1 MARKPYNWKNGPDF
15 IQQHSIAKHRILQ
28 AYLAAYFRTLV
39 SSPSQ
44 EVMRL
49 TLVDGFAG
57 GGMYVHDDT
66 RVSVK
71 GSPFIFLEATR
82 EAEFLINKDRHKP
95 VQLQVDYFFTE
106 ADKHAHQHLDKV
118 LRDAGYGDRIG
129 NGIYL
134 HHAQFQDQ
142 ADLIIEFIKK
152 KSPRNGRSIF
162 SLDQYGYKDVPTQL
176 IRKIF
181 GNLPSAEVILTF
193 GVDSFLNYASDGK
206 LTQKLLNGIGI
217 PDVLQGRTIDEI
229 KASEYDWRLFIQ
241 SALYRSLVENCG
253 AKHYTPFFIR
263 NRNGHGDYWLI
274 HLSQHHRARDVMTEV
289 HWANNNYFIHYG
301 GAGLD
306 MFHMVGYDPSHDAV
320 HRGQS
325 ALGFEFDDVARNS
338 SIAAL
343 SEHIPRRVYANDEGI
358 SFGELFATTCNSS
371 PASAEIY
378 RESMGKLLD
387 ERAIEIVSA
396 DGVKRRSA
404 SQIKANDQIIPPQQR
419 PLFSI
424 SNA

>member
-66 RVSVK
+66 MVSVK

-134 HHAQFQDQ
+134 HHARFQDQ
-142 ADLIIEFIKK
+142 ADSIIEF
-152 KSPRNGRSIF
+152 
-162 SLDQYGYKDVPTQL
+162 
-176 IRKIF
+176 
-181 GNLPSAEVILTF
+181 
-193 GVDSFLNYASDGK
+193 
-206 LTQKLLNGIGI
+206 
-217 PDVLQGRTIDEI
+217 
-229 KASEYDWRLFIQ
+229 
-241 SALYRSLVENCG
+241 
-253 AKHYTPFFIR
+253 
-263 NRNGHGDYWLI
+263 
-274 HLSQHHRARDVMTEV
+274 
-289 HWANNNYFIHYG
+289 
-301 GAGLD
+301 
-306 MFHMVGYDPSHDAV
+306 
-320 HRGQS
+320 
-325 ALGFEFDDVARNS
+325 
-338 SIAAL
+338 
-343 SEHIPRRVYANDEGI
+343 
-358 SFGELFATTCNSS
+358 
-371 PASAEIY
+371 
-378 RESMGKLLD
+378 
-387 ERAIEIVSA
+387 
-396 DGVKRRSA
+396 
-404 SQIKANDQIIPPQQR
+404 
-419 PLFSI
+419 
-424 SNA
+424 